1 MFWHD
6 SSTKTLIYHSGSGR
20 GTGGFGDLTRNRMEE
35 EGWEIKL
42 GVGWKR
48 KKGEIKLGV
57 ELKKK

>member
-1 MFWHD
+1 
-6 SSTKTLIYHSGSGR
+6 
-20 GTGGFGDLTRNRMEE
+20 MEE